1 MCKIHLPRCGDRQ
14 NRSLNRQNRVKTAA
28 AAALRKSTLLLRARW
43 LAESAVGCL
52 SRMRR
57 RRGRR
62 PTTLPTFTPTKDLI
76 PSLAIS
82 DFSHHET
89 NPIQV
94 LCHTGRPR
102 SQARRTP
109 SSPSQTTVERAF
121 DIYQLPRIACFSLYG
136 RIAVLHSLSS
146 VSEVSLPTTRS
157 AAAAVGA
164 SIEVEGV
171 NDERARARAA

>member
-28 AAALRKSTLLLRARW
+28 ALRKSPLLRARW

-52 SRMRR
+52 SRIRR

-76 PSLAIS
+76 PSLAIL

-94 LCHTGRPR
+94 LWHTGRPS

-109 SSPSQTTVERAF
+109 RRHNSRARFCHLPVTTHSLLLSLRSHCSRAF
-121 DIYQLPRIACFSLYG
+121 VVLRVGSKSSYNALCCGGGRSLD
-136 RIAVLHSLSS
+136 
-146 VSEVSLPTTRS
+146 RS
-157 AAAAVGA
+157 RRG
-164 SIEVEGV
+164 
-171 NDERARARAA
+171 ER